1 MSDWGRYWVVLGVT
15 ALTTLVATGLWRLAA
30 IRLRMVI
37 PPAARR
43 VHESPLPTLGGVGM
57 LAGFGAGMAAAWWS
71 GDFAAVFG
79 ASTEPIGVVLAVLVM
94 HATGAIDEVRKSEG
108 SPSYLHDGLSA
119 PAKMAGMVLAGTILS
134 IAGVTILHFRV
145 PFGEALGL
153 GDLLILS
160 PDLSALITVVWVLGM
175 ANAINFIDGLDGLAA
190 GIVAIASAAFFL
202 YADLLSDE
210 GLLDAANIGPLL
222 AVLALGMCVG
232 FLPWNVHPAR
242 IIMGDN
248 GALMLGLIVAAA
260 TISVG
265 GRSAEPYSGQVFFF
279 YAPLFIPLVIL
290 GVPILDT
297 AVSIVRR
304 ARLRMSPA
312 AADKNHL
319 HHRLMRLGHGQRRS
333 VAILWAWTALLSG
346 FVLYPAYT
354 GEGDALVPLGVA
366 ALGLLLYTLFHPGV
380 RAARAAANGDG
391 GSIDGNLDDN
401 LDDEEITEADLSA
414 PTGSSDAF
422 GG

>member
-1 MSDWGRYWVVLGVT
+1 V
-15 ALTTLVATGLWRLAA
+15 
-30 IRLRMVI
+30 
-37 PPAARR
+37 
-43 VHESPLPTLGGVGM
+43 
-57 LAGFGAGMAAAWWS
+57 
-71 GDFAAVFG
+71 
-79 ASTEPIGVVLAVLVM
+79 
-94 HATGAIDEVRKSEG
+94 
-108 SPSYLHDGLSA
+108 
-119 PAKMAGMVLAGTILS
+119 
-134 IAGVTILHFRV
+134 
-145 PFGEALGL
+145 
-153 GDLLILS
+153 LS

-202 YADLLSDE
+202 YADLLTDE
-210 GLLDAANIGPLL
+210 GLLDPGNIGPLL

-290 GVPILDT
+290 GVPIIDT

-304 ARLRMSPA
+304 ARQRMSPA

-354 GEGDALVPLGVA
+354 GKGDAIVPLGVA
-366 ALGLLLYTLFHPGV
+366 ALGLLLYTMFHPGV
-380 RAARAAANGDG
+380 RAARAAANGGEGLGATGGDG
-391 GSIDGNLDDN
+391 DDAIDIEAEPLS
-401 LDDEEITEADLSA
+401 EADLSA
-414 PTGSSDAF
+414 SGGTSDSTR
-422 GG
+422 G

>member
-1 MSDWGRYWVVLGVT
+1 MSDWGPYWPILSVTVVATVI
-15 ALTTLVATGLWRLAA
+15 ATGLWRLAA
-30 IRLRMVI
+30 VRLRMVI

-43 VHESPLPTLGGVGM
+43 VHSEPIPTLGGVGM
-57 LAGFGAGMAAAWWS
+57 LAGFGAGMAVAWQS
-71 GDFAAVFG
+71 GDFEAVFG
-79 ASTEPIGVVLAVLVM
+79 ASTEWVGVILAVLVM
-94 HATGAIDEVRKSEG
+94 HTTGALDEIRKSEG

-153 GDLLILS
+153 GDLLVLS
-160 PDLSALITVVWVLGM
+160 PDLSALITVIWVAGM

-202 YADLLSDE
+202 YAELLSDE
-210 GLLDAANIGPLL
+210 GLIDPGNIGPLL
-222 AVLALGMCVG
+222 AVIALGMCLG

-248 GALMLGLIVAAA
+248 GALMLGLLMAAA

-290 GVPILDT
+290 GVPIFDT
-297 AVSIVRR
+297 AVSILRR
-304 ARLRMSPA
+304 ARKRMSPA
-312 AADKNHL
+312 AADKDHL

-333 VAILWAWTALLSG
+333 VAILWAWTAILSAL
-346 FVLYPAYT
+346 VLYPAYT
-354 GEGDALVPLGVA
+354 GKGDALVPLGVA
-366 ALGLLLYTLFHPGV
+366 ALGLALYTMFHPGA
-380 RAARAAANGDG
+380 RAARAAADGDG
-391 GSIDGNLDDN
+391 TDGVVVDELDDVDAELP
-401 LDDEEITEADLSA
+401 LD
-414 PTGSSDAF
+414 
-422 GG
+422 